1 MDDVTTLTPG
11 QIAEGLRL
19 AGEEVDAQKIDTWN
33 ILNRHGKI
41 ARTAKALGAQLK
53 DVGAPL
59 SELEIVPPPEPE
71 IITNHFFRKPRKLT
85 EVLFALAAQENN
97 DGDEGDAMQEAAN
110 YIRALIDW
118 ATGT

>member
-41 ARTAKALGAQLK
+41 AHTAKALGAQLK

-110 YIRALIDW
+110 YIQTLVGW